1 MTGDI
6 LQAKTAD
13 GLTLDVRRFEG
24 GAKTPAF
31 CIPGLT
37 RNRRDFDDFAP
48 WLAGTG
54 RDVYALSLRGR
65 GASDYDPDYRN
76 YQPPTY
82 CEDVLA
88 AIDQLGLAKAIFI
101 GTSLGGIVTMLT
113 SEAAPGRVA
122 AAILN
127 DVGPELALEGIARIA
142 AYAGAERA
150 EAASLEEAA
159 AHIRALN
166 EVAFP
171 GRDDAFWRG
180 FALNTFRKT
189 PRGTW
194 VLDYDPAIGKAFA
207 ETGTLPDLWPAF
219 ASLKDSPTLVI
230 RGAASDILT
239 ADIVEN
245 MRALHP
251 RFALCEVPGVGH
263 APTLMEPEVIAAVEE
278 FLGALD

>member
-1 MTGDI
+1 MAGDI
-6 LQAKTAD
+6 LQTTTQG
-13 GLTLDVRRFEG
+13 GLRLDVRRFRG
-24 GAKTPAF
+24 GAKTPAL

-37 RNRRDFDDFAP
+37 RNRRDFDDFAG

-65 GASDYDPDYRN
+65 GASDYDPNYLN

-82 CEDVLA
+82 RDDVLA

-113 SEAAPGRVA
+113 NEAAPGRLA

-127 DVGPELALEGIARIA
+127 DVGPELAPEGIARIA
-142 AYAGAERA
+142 AYAGAERT
-150 EAASLEEAA
+150 EAASLEDAA
-159 AHIRALN
+159 AQIRALN
-166 EVAFP
+166 KVAFP
-171 GRDDAFWRG
+171 GRDDAFWRD
-180 FALNTFRKT
+180 FALKTFRKT
-189 PRGTW
+189 ARGTW

-207 ETGTLPDLWPAF
+207 ETETLPDLQPAF

-230 RGAASDILT
+230 RGALSDILT
-239 ADIVEN
+239 AEIVEK
-245 MRALHP
+245 MRAVHP
-251 RFALCEVPGVGH
+251 RFDLCEVPGVGH
-263 APTLMEPEVIAAVEE
+263 APTLMEPEVIAAVEA